1 MEPEEVLEQ
10 EVTQEEPAAE
20 EIPAENVQTE
30 PESGQENAQGEPEPA
45 IVRTG
50 GKWEDFEEATEQEL
64 EIGKTY
70 HIKARGRCEFMI
82 SEKKPTAG
90 IATNEITFK
99 KQEGIKLWIKT
110 GV

>member
-10 EVTQEEPAAE
+10 EGVQEEPVAE
-20 EIPAENVQTE
+20 EAPAENVQTE
-30 PESGQENAQGEPEPA
+30 PESGQENVQVEPESA

-50 GKWEDFEEATEQEL
+50 GEWEDFEEAAEQEL

-70 HIKARGRCEFMI
+70 RIKAKGRCEFMI
-82 SEKKPTAG
+82 SENKPISG
-90 IATNEITFK
+90 IATNEITYT
-99 KQEGIKLWIKT
+99 KQEGMKLWIKT